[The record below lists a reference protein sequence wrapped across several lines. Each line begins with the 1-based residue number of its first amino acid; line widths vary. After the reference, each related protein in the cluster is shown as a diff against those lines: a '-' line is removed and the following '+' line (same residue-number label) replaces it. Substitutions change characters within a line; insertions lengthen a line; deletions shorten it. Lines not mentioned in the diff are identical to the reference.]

1 MDSSLFIATHAMKI
15 SDRNSSFDGSC
26 SSLNIPIRKSFDT
39 IKPKDETKFSKNIRV
54 DGTMPISRLVE
65 NVTMALMDM
74 HSKSYGRPNPFAKGA
89 LSQLNRVND
98 NCYKAFDLKFIPE
111 EIAWEGFVRYS
122 SIQRRKVPNSTE
134 IKKSKVE
141 GKFAFRVEC
150 IQVSLPKPIKGHQ
163 TLYEDE
169 ENGYQPSET
178 HYSIDV
184 ITHDVKDVKSLDSST
199 RCVICDVTS
208 YLASDIQQQILLDSL
223 PEFPE
228 GRNGESF
235 RSIYQ
240 LNKRLK
246 SGSFATVCIGT
257 HRKDRTKVAIKCVN
271 RKKLSPNDDV
281 SILVEVGVVT
291 SLNHRNICPITDF
304 FDEED
309 AYYIIMPLMEGGD
322 VFDRIAAMK
331 HYDEG
336 VARVLVMKMLQA
348 ISHLHEK
355 NIAHCDLKS
364 RNLLLHS
371 SADDTSV
378 VIADFGFAGRVYASQ
393 SLSRRCGTP
402 YFVAPE
408 ILLQSGYDT
417 KSDLWSVGVIMYSI
431 LSGGLPFTGKS
442 HLELFK
448 AIVKKNFDFEGPE
461 WTNVSADAKDLICK
475 LLVKN
480 PKMRYS
486 AKDSLKH
493 PWFKTNIRLLSTN
506 NLNITSQRLK
516 TFNARLAF
524 KTAILATH
532 TIIFWRN
539 LARRSKETSE
549 EREARTKEVLFRV
562 CGSFNDDFIDVE
574 DASTESENKP
584 SDEAEHDTKK
594 PKVLK

>member
-1 MDSSLFIATHAMKI
+1 MDSNLFIATHALKI
-15 SDRNSSFDGSC
+15 SDRRNSSFDGSC
-26 SSLNIPIRKSFDT
+26 STLNLPTRKSFDT
-39 IKPKDETKFSKNIRV
+39 VKPKDETKFSKNIRAE
-54 DGTMPISRLVE
+54 GTMPISRLVE
-65 NVTMALMDM
+65 NITMALMDV
-74 HSKSYGRPNPFAKGA
+74 HNKSYGRPNPFAHGA

-111 EIAWEGFVRYS
+111 EMAWNGFVRYS
-122 SIQRRKVPNSTE
+122 SIQRKKVPNSTE
-134 IKKSKVE
+134 VKKSKLE

-150 IQVSLPKPIKGHQ
+150 INVSLPKPTKGHQ
-163 TLYEDE
+163 TLYEIE
-169 ENGYQPSET
+169 ENASEA

-199 RCVICDVTS
+199 RSVICDVIS
-208 YLASDIQQQILLDSL
+208 YLAADIQQQILLDSL

-228 GRNGESF
+228 GRKGDSF

-281 SILVEVGVVT
+281 SILVEVGVMT

-309 AYYIIMPLMEGGD
+309 VYYIVMPLMEGGD
-322 VFDRIAAMK
+322 VFHRIEAMK
-331 HYDEG
+331 HYDEE

-348 ISHLHEK
+348 ISYLHER
-355 NIAHCDLKS
+355 NIVHCDLKS

-378 VIADFGFAGRVYASQ
+378 VIADFGFAARVYASQ

-417 KSDLWSVGVIMYSI
+417 KSDLWSVGVILYSI

-442 HLELFK
+442 HLELYR
-448 AIVKKNFDFEGPE
+448 AIVKKNFDFEGPQ
-461 WTNVSADAKDLICK
+461 WTNVSTDAKDLICK

-480 PKMRYS
+480 PKKRYS
-486 AKDSLKH
+486 AKDALKH
-493 PWFKTNIRLLSTN
+493 PWFKTNIRPLS
-506 NLNITSQRLK
+506 
-516 TFNARLAF
+516 
-524 KTAILATH
+524 
-532 TIIFWRN
+532 RN
-539 LARRSKETSE
+539 TTPQHRGVYE
-549 EREARTKEVLFRV
+549 
-562 CGSFNDDFIDVE
+562 FNDSPDIPRIV
-574 DASTESENKP
+574 
-584 SDEAEHDTKK
+584 H
-594 PKVLK
+594 VMHQM